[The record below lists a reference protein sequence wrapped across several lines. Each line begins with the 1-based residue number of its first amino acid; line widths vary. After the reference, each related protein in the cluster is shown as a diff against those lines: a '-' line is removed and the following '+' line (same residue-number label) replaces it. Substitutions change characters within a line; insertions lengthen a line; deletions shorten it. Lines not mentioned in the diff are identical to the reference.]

1 MQFVSE
7 TNLVSSMQGSTS
19 NPIGVGDDNQPSQD
33 AHEGINLNDEEIH
46 PNGQNTSEDFGSVDE
61 LELKPK
67 RQRTSSVW
75 GEFVDVTLPDGK
87 VKVECIHCKKRLAKV
102 GSGTTSTYK
111 RHLVSSAKRKAYQKS
126 QQMLNFEP
134 IDVDI
139 GYDKPPPLIGPDT
152 NYDANMMRE
161 SIANEIVGTEQPF
174 SVVENDLFVYMMKR
188 VICCFKRHVGLQ

>member
-1 MQFVSE
+1 M
-7 TNLVSSMQGSTS
+7 
-19 NPIGVGDDNQPSQD
+19 
-33 AHEGINLNDEEIH
+33 
-46 PNGQNTSEDFGSVDE
+46 
-61 LELKPK
+61 
-67 RQRTSSVW
+67 
-75 GEFVDVTLPDGK
+75 TLPDGK

-102 GSGTTSTYK
+102 RSGTTSTYK